1 MPKNKKSKDERRIQ
15 TEREEKLASFWS
27 GRIKAAQDRKKD
39 YVDTADDVK
48 SYLRASHTALYED
61 ATTRTAFMDFRGASA
76 VSVPKIAQMKNSL
89 GPRLY
94 MAKPERNVAYRGDDN
109 VLLGL
114 ARVLQTYLTYTA
126 RETNQAAQIRACVD
140 DGLVRGRQVLR
151 QVWDDVR
158 RIVTSVYLSS
168 LDVVFDPDF
177 DDPHDAQ
184 WIAIRHREPL
194 WQVKRR
200 IPRKARTNDL
210 EKVAY
215 EGKPDDM
222 DDRDADAPDKTYTG
236 RTARVVEWWE
246 VLSRMGCGFRGVEF
260 EADDYPDDGN
270 DFVRLEVVIGHPKL
284 LDEGD
289 WTIPLYLD
297 RDWPISWK
305 DFIEVPDTAWP
316 ESVAGQVLSCQKAI
330 DLLTSLR
337 LGSCKNRDRVVVA
350 VSAELDKEA
359 QGLLRNG
366 TSADFLPVRIPPGM
380 NLDSIMKVLDFGTG
394 SPESSNERMFLLA
407 EMETAMGA
415 TQLVTG
421 GQDNS
426 PQDRSATASNLR
438 NSATETRIGD
448 FKTKVEELYT
458 DASRKEALMVRLWL
472 EAEDVAPFVKPKD
485 LGLYCVAVE
494 LPDAPAM
501 PIRNVY
507 VDEDGRP
514 KVRKPPLTVQDLDPA
529 SATYFDKPEDAGQA
543 ALKVWQAIQGSLDM
557 RVVQLR
563 DALLQG
569 MQPVDPMTGMP
580 PILPPGIS
588 VDVVTVERVWADT
601 SGMTAEE
608 LMRELSYEIAS
619 GSGIKFNRETEQKN
633 VDTLLQTL
641 LPVVAQTGDITGING
656 LLNMRY
662 EAYEVPEDKR
672 FFLQPPPPPATPE
685 DDQGEDKGK
694 DKKGPPK

>member
-1 MPKNKKSKDERRIQ
+1 MPRPKKTKEERRLQ
-15 TEREEKLASFWS
+15 TEREQKLASWWS
-27 GRIKAAQDRKKD
+27 GRIQAALERKKD
-39 YVDTADDVK
+39 YVSTADDVK
-48 SYLRASHTALYED
+48 SYLKASHTALYED
-61 ATTRTAFMDFRGASA
+61 TITRTNFLDFRGASA

-114 ARVLQTYLTYTA
+114 SRLLQTYLTYTA

-151 QVWDDVR
+151 QIWDDVR
-158 RIVTSVYLSS
+158 HIVTSVYVSS
-168 LDVVFDPDF
+168 LDIIFDPDF

-200 IPRKARTNDL
+200 ITKKARTRDL

-215 EGKPDDM
+215 EGVPNNG
-222 DDRDADAPDKTYTG
+222 DDRDGDVDKTYMG
-236 RTARVVEWWE
+236 RTARIVEWWE
-246 VLSRMGCGFRGVEF
+246 ILSRMGCGFRGLEF
-260 EADDYPDDGN
+260 EKEEIPDDEE
-270 DFVRLEVVIGHPKL
+270 DFVRLEVVVGHPKL
-284 LDEGD
+284 LDEGE
-289 WTIPLYLD
+289 WLIPLYLD

-316 ESVAGQVLSCQKAI
+316 ESVAGQVLSCQKGI

-337 LGSCKNRDRVVVA
+337 LNSCKHRDRVVVA
-350 VSAELDKEA
+350 VTADLDKEA
-359 QGLLRNG
+359 QGVLKNG
-366 TSADFLPVRIPPGM
+366 TTADFLPVRIPVGM
-380 NLDSIMKVLDFGTG
+380 TLDSVMKVMDFGTG
-394 SPESSNERMFLLA
+394 SPESANERAFLLQ

-438 NSATETRIGD
+438 NDATETRIGD

-472 EAEDVAPFVKPKD
+472 DVEDVAPFVKAKD
-485 LGLYCVAVE
+485 LGLYCVSVE

-501 PIRNVY
+501 PVRNVY
-507 VDEDGRP
+507 VDEDGKS
-514 KVRKPPLTVQDLDPA
+514 KVKNPPLTIQDIDPA
-529 SATYFDKPEDAGQA
+529 SATYFDKPEDAAMA
-543 ALKVWQAIQGSLDM
+543 AQKVWQAMLVSQDM
-557 RVVQLR
+557 RVVKVR
-563 DALLQG
+563 DAL
-569 MQPVDPMTGMP
+569 MANMPPIDPMTGMP
-580 PILPPGIS
+580 PLLPPGVN

-608 LMRELSYEIAS
+608 LMRELSYEIAV
-619 GSGIKFNRETEQKN
+619 GSGIKFNKQAEQQN
-633 VDTLLQTL
+633 VDNLLQTL
-641 LPVVAQTGDITGING
+641 LPVVAGTGDFTAING
-656 LLNMRY
+656 LLGMRY
-662 EAYEVPEDKR
+662 DAYEVPEDKR
-672 FFLQPPPPPATPE
+672 FFLTPPPPMPTE
-685 DDQGEDKGK
+685 SSGEKDQ
-694 DKKGPPK
+694 KGPPKKGEE